1 MRIGED
7 DRLDAALGELTRA
20 DIAACIM
27 WVKRDPELVVLLK
40 KLEAIADEMTE
51 EDDAIGG

>member
-1 MRIGED
+1 MIDWIVRS
-7 DRLDAALGELTRA
+7 GELTRA

-27 WVKRDPELVVLLK
+27 WIRRDPELGTLLK

-51 EDDAIGG
+51 DDDVIGGEYDEE